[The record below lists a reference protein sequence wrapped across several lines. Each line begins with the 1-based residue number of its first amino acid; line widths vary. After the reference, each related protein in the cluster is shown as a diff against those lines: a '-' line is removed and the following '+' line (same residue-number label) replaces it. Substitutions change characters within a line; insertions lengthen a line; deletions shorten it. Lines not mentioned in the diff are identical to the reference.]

1 MENKKLRGIEL
12 SDEDLEQVTGGQM
25 DYTDQY
31 GAFTVG
37 CWVSNY
43 TTPDY
48 LYKVTTILFD
58 TETGP
63 SSVHFKRYW
72 YDRSSNKAWNFGTTT
87 ISASDSYYYSEA
99 SAPGQIDDTFTPGK
113 PF

>member
-25 DYTDQY
+25 DITDQC
-31 GAFTVG
+31 GVFFVG
-37 CWVSNY
+37 RWVYNY
-43 TTPDY
+43 TMPDY
-48 LYKVTTILFD
+48 LFKVTAVLID
-58 TETGP
+58 TVTGP

-87 ISASDSYYYSEA
+87 ISISDGSRYSEA